1 MKNKIIILLL
11 LVIVL
16 FLTFWIR
23 VQGVE
28 RIPVGQF
35 TENDAY
41 TFYLQSGVIAE
52 YGKLPD
58 RDMSRW
64 LPLGRD
70 NGQVFSFYAYVLG
83 YLSKIFAWVSLY
95 TIQIYFPV
103 FCFTLIVGL
112 IFCVLFADVRSLICV
127 DCRCVACDISWKY

>member
-1 MKNKIIILLL
+1 MKDKITILLL
-11 LVIVL
+11 VFVL

-41 TFYLQSGVIAE
+41 TYYWQSGVIAE
-52 YGKLPD
+52 QGMLPV

-64 LPLGRD
+64 LPVGRD
-70 NGQVFSFYAYVLG
+70 NGQLFSFYAYALG
-83 YLSKIFAWVSLY
+83 YLSKFFPWVSRY

-112 IFCVLFADVRSLICV
+112 IFCSFGGRMVCYLR
-127 DCRCVACDISWKY
+127 